1 MRINH
6 NIQALNAYS
15 KLSKNQATTGK
26 ALEKLSSGLRINRA
40 ADDAAGLAI
49 SEKMRGQIRGLQ
61 QAEKNAMDG
70 ISLIQTAEG
79 ALSEVHDML
88 SRMRELAVQAA
99 NGTLTETDRT
109 VIQDEINQLRE
120 QIDRV
125 GNDTQF
131 NTKKLLDGS
140 LSENADIRSLYG
152 TVSYSS
158 KGSGLSD
165 VAINKS
171 SVLPQDVYS
180 LNVVTS
186 SKTVKTVPVN
196 GTDDPYKTGLENVTV
211 SPDSQLAAGS
221 YKMELSSSMKTFDA
235 KYDNATNLDLDKFTK
250 DGKLNGSYEL
260 EYDHTSGQAS
270 LYHIEGGIRTL
281 IPGKLDPAATKDK
294 INQGVTFKIDAGAT
308 KPDKDIA
315 GKEITFKITDTNKD
329 ASISFERNL
338 TEDANVK
345 DIDLKHSLLE
355 DGYYKIESDGK
366 KAQLFQTDKD
376 GNKIGAAIDEV
387 SIPVAGKVT
396 FEKYKVSFDATATA
410 GAATFKQGTEYKI
423 EVKQGDTLIG
433 SKDSI
438 RFGDEAINLRQGD
451 GTKAGDLT
459 DSAPLGITIDFTN
472 SLADYVKRGGSLPT
486 PPATDKPYFAFE
498 IGEINRTS
506 VILKD
511 SSQKVIAHQFVDNDR
526 KFVELQGTGIT
537 FSTGVL
543 SNNEKAMNID
553 VRQTLQDSSVTFQV
567 GTNAGEI
574 IALGIGDIR
583 TKALGIDKFKLTD
596 ETSAS
601 NAIAIIDGAIDKVSQ
616 IRSKLGA
623 YQNRMEHTVNNI
635 TQANENLTAAES
647 RIRDADMAKEMT
659 EFTKLNIINQS
670 ATAMLAQ
677 ANQLPQGVLQLL
689 KG

>member
-15 KLSKNQATTGK
+15 KLSKNQAATGK

-99 NGTLTETDRT
+99 NGTLTDTDRT

-131 NTKKLLDGS
+131 NTKKLLNGS
-140 LSENADIRSLYG
+140 LSENANIRSLYG
-152 TVSYSS
+152 DITYS
-158 KGSGLSD
+158 KNKSGLKD
-165 VAINKS
+165 IKVDAA

-180 LNVVTS
+180 MSVVTK
-186 SKTVKTVPVN
+186 SKVLNMDEISDT
-196 GTDDPYKTGLENVTV
+196 YKTGLENFLI
-211 SPDSQLAAGS
+211 SPDTTLGKGTYKVELTAQVSGS
-221 YKMELSSSMKTFDA
+221 
-235 KYDNATNLDLDKFTK
+235 
-250 DGKLNGSYEL
+250 
-260 EYDHTSGQAS
+260 
-270 LYHIEGGIRTL
+270 
-281 IPGKLDPAATKDK
+281 
-294 INQGVTFKIDAGAT
+294 
-308 KPDKDIA
+308 
-315 GKEITFKITDTNKD
+315 
-329 ASISFERNL
+329 
-338 TEDANVK
+338 VK
-345 DIDLKHSLLE
+345 DISGLDFTNSKLE
-355 DGYYKIESDGK
+355 DGDYWLDKEGNVYLSNAKGDGPTGSSLG
-366 KAQLFQTDKD
+366 KANALGLGDK
-376 GNKIGAAIDEV
+376 AATTN
-387 SIPVAGKVT
+387 G
-396 FEKYKVSFDATATA
+396 
-410 GAATFKQGTEYKI
+410 GTFKQTTTYTLTVKSEDGQEVASAKDVSFGEEAIDFLSSDYEPPKQAGMTLDSSEINYTAGKQLIIDGKTIEFYAGTVPTTGNADHYIDITKADGTDKTPSEI
-423 EVKQGDTLIG
+423 LQEIAGLDIVGDTGVKVTAENDKLVITATTPG
-433 SKDSI
+433 
-438 RFGDEAINLRQGD
+438 
-451 GTKAGDLT
+451 KAGDNIKIGGTSLT
-459 DSAPLGITIDFTN
+459 VEKNLTGGADAKGAPVSIGLTVDFTN
-472 SLADYVKRGGSLPT
+472 SLAGYVKRGGALPT
-486 PPATDKPYFAFE
+486 DPTPYHSFKV
-498 IGEINRTS
+498 GELDRTS

-511 SSQKVIAHQFVDNDR
+511 SNNKIIAHQFVDNDR
-526 KFVELQGTGIT
+526 KFVELKGTGIS
-537 FSTGVL
+537 FGTGVL
-543 SNNEKAMNID
+543 SHGETAVNID
-553 VRQTLQDSSVTFQV
+553 IRQTLEDSSVTFQI